1 MKLVDNLRGCAV
13 WMACLGLLIPHSA
26 VVAAPI
32 EKSQLIDRSG
42 QIAQQPVAIDVALH
56 EGGVLVGQI
65 VDEQGASANGS
76 LVSIQQN
83 GQQLAETTTDT
94 DGRFVVR
101 GLQGG
106 VYQITTAQGGGLY
119 RFWAT
124 NTAPPSAQPGVLVV
138 NGEGVVR
145 GQFGGMLLSFLSNPW
160 VIASLVAAAI
170 AIPLA
175 LDDNS
180 AS

>member
-1 MKLVDNLRGCAV
+1 MKVVDILRGCAV
-13 WMACLGLLIPHSA
+13 WMACLGLLVPHSA
-26 VVAAPI
+26 FAAAAN
-32 EKSQLIDRSG
+32 EKSQPIDRSG

-65 VDEQGASANGS
+65 VDEQGASASGS
-76 LVSIQQN
+76 LGSIQQN
-83 GQQLAETTTDT
+83 GQHLAQTITDT

-106 VYQITTAQGGGLY
+106 VYQIATAQGGGLY
-119 RFWAT
+119 RFWAP
-124 NTAPPSAQPGVLVV
+124 NPAPPSAQPGVLVV
-138 NGEGVVR
+138 NGKGVVR
-145 GQFGGMLLSFLSNPW
+145 GAFGGCLLSWLSNPW
-160 VIASLVAAAI
+160 VIAGLVAAAI

-175 LDDNS
+175 LDDDS